1 MLEMK
6 KFCKEDAEG
15 QKKLYVDI
23 SKLNVEQLQHHL
35 QQFQQGGGHPHVEG
49 GNSDLIQICSF
60 ECLVYIAHVC
70 LSV

>member
-35 QQFQQGGGHPHVEG
+35 QQFQQGGGQVV
-49 GNSDLIQICSF
+49 I
-60 ECLVYIAHVC
+60 VT
-70 LSV
+70 

>member
-35 QQFQQGGGHPHVEG
+35 QQFQRGGGHPHIDG
-49 GNSDLIQICSF
+49 GDLIQICSF